1 MFHLPNILFIYGCR
15 SFFLNLTQIINID
28 SNFLL
33 DQVKLA
39 ELKSFRL
46 KCEGLHTKVLN
57 LLKALD
63 VVCIQVKVVLCQNT
77 KTKTIFGLNW

>member
-1 MFHLPNILFIYGCR
+1 MAAGL
-15 SFFLNLTQIINID
+15 FFLNFTQIINID

-33 DQVKLA
+33 TQVKLA

-46 KCEGLHTKVLN
+46 QCEGLHTKVLN

-63 VVCIQVKVVLCQNT
+63 VACIRVKVVFYQNT
-77 KTKTIFGLNW
+77 KTKTIWGLNW